1 LNSAVKASLLLAGA
15 KADALLTRLATEEL
29 GDVVVVLLPGLDEE
43 EKLVA
48 GTELLGLGG

>member
-1 LNSAVKASLLLAGA
+1 MLFIGA
-15 KADALLTRLATEEL
+15 KADALLTLLARDEL